1 MPPRCDERPTSCIEA
16 PIPASAILVR
26 LLLSSSSQDA
36 SDGCFDLAQGAVLD
50 EINIGTTIETSDPVS
65 AVTER
70 GQHDDPTVALLTNL
84 RREVE
89 PVSIGQH
96 SIKNDSCRG
105 RAISEF
111 LAHLECRSSPRGRET
126 PQSPEVPEILA

>member
-50 EINIGTTIETSDPVS
+50 EINIGTAIETSDPVS

-70 GQHDDPTVALLTNL
+70 GQHDDPTIALLTNL

-89 PVSIGQH
+89 TVSIGEPY
-96 SIKNDSCRG
+96 IKNNSCR
-105 RAISEF
+105 REASREL
-111 LAHLECRSSPRGRET
+111 LAHLMRRSSPRNRET
-126 PQSPEVPEILA
+126 PQFQEVAEILA